1 MDFRWTK
8 ILFLLVLVLPVS
20 IVVLDISLYQ
30 SKQDIPITN
39 YILYAGLILIGL
51 INPFFY
57 FQKQTSADIIK
68 ILLFSISLNALLVSV
83 FIYFYYKNH
92 FLHQVI
98 KSSIENDLNCNF
110 ETTKLVL
117 VSSDTSIMPDQLMNN
132 LKLNNNISCEILINF
147 NSLDNIPIE
156 NQESLNKT
164 ALDIQIRKFINI
176 NFSKI

>member
-1 MDFRWTK
+1 MEFRWSK
-8 ILFLLVLVLPVS
+8 LFFLLVLLLPVS

-39 YILYAGLILIGL
+39 YIFYAGLILIGL

-57 FQKQTSADIIK
+57 FQKQTSADILK
-68 ILLFSISLNALLVSV
+68 ISLFSVSLNALLVSV

-117 VSSDTSIMPDQLMNN
+117 GGNDIYIMPDQLI
-132 LKLNNNISCEILINF
+132 NNIKLDNNFSCEILINF

-164 ALDIQIRKFINI
+164 GLDLETRKFINI

>member
-1 MDFRWTK
+1 M
-8 ILFLLVLVLPVS
+8 
-20 IVVLDISLYQ
+20 
-30 SKQDIPITN
+30 
-39 YILYAGLILIGL
+39 
-51 INPFFY
+51 
-57 FQKQTSADIIK
+57 
-68 ILLFSISLNALLVSV
+68 VSV

-92 FLHQVI
+92 FLHEVI

-117 VSSDTSIMPDQLMNN
+117 GGNDIYIMPDQLINN
-132 LKLNNNISCEILINF
+132 IKLDNNISCEILINF

-164 ALDIQIRKFINI
+164 GLDLQTRKFINI